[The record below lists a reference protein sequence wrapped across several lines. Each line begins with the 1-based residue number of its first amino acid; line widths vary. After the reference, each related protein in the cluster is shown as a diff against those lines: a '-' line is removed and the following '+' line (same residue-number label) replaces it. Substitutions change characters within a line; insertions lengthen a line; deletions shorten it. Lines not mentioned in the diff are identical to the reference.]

1 MSVTANL
8 TLNDVCDFIVDC
20 LHNTAPIQADGY
32 PLIRTPNI
40 GKGRLDFNGV
50 QRVSEQTYIIWTRR
64 AIPEP
69 GDLILAREAP
79 AGNVAVIK
87 EGEKVCLGQRTVHIR
102 PARDKVDPDFLC
114 YFLLTP
120 MQQGKLLASETGATS
135 KHVNMKDIR
144 KLDLHDLPNL
154 ETQVFIGSVLANYDD
169 LIENNTRQIQLLE
182 EAARQLYKE
191 WFVRLRFPGH
201 EQIKVVDG
209 VPEGFC
215 RMSLA
220 DLCQEKR
227 DVVRPEKLNPETPYI
242 GLEHMPRRSI
252 TLGDWEFAD
261 KVSSSKHKFQ
271 VGDILFGKIRPYFHK
286 VGITF
291 TDGIASSDALVN
303 RSLRNNLLPLVLM
316 VVSSDAFIAMTS
328 KTVKE
333 GSKMPRADWKHMQ
346 RYPVLLPPEGL
357 LNSFNSAIEPI
368 LDQLRTLV
376 MMNKK
381 LQEARDLLLP
391 RLMSGEIRA

>member
-1 MSVTANL
+1 MNWQ
-8 TLNDVCDFIVDC
+8 
-20 LHNTAPIQADGY
+20 PIKIKDICVAVKSGGTPSSSNSRYYGGDIPWLRTQEVIFNRIKDTEIKITEHG
-32 PLIRTPNI
+32 LINSSA
-40 GKGRLDFNGV
+40 K
-50 QRVSEQTYIIWTRR
+50 W
-64 AIPEP
+64 IPEKSVIVAMYGASAGRVAINEIP
-69 GDLILAREAP
+69 LTTNQACCNLIIDGSISDYRF
-79 AGNVAVIK
+79 VY
-87 EGEKVCLGQRTVHIR
+87 
-102 PARDKVDPDFLC
+102 
-114 YFLLTP
+114 YFLLHKYDSLKGLAKGAAQNNLNAGQVANFEILCP
-120 MQQGKLLASETGATS
+120 SLNQQLIIG
-135 KHVNMKDIR
+135 DI
-144 KLDLHDLPNL
+144 LS
-154 ETQVFIGSVLANYDD
+154 GYDD
-169 LIENNTRQIQLLE
+169 LIENNTHQIQLLE

-201 EQIKVVDG
+201 EQAKVVDG

-291 TDGIASSDALVN
+291 TDGIASSDALVI

-316 VVSSDAFIAMTS
+316 VVSSDAFVAMTS

-368 LDQLRTLV
+368 LDQLRILV

-391 RLMSGEIRA
+391 RLMSGEIRV